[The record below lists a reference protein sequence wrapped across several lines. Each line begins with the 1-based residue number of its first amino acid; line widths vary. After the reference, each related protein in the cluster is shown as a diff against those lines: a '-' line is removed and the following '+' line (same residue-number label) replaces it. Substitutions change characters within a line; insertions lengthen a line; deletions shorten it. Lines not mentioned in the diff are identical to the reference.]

1 MVWDGMLP
9 GEQESAKKTI
19 RDEDDCIIC
28 RVKLPRGDSGV
39 RTENDRNY
47 QEITDFLESHGTR
60 LEGIKLKGTKTQRTS
75 ENVSRGG
82 STRSKGWYR
91 SNDIRT
97 IAFYR
102 DMEI

>member
-1 MVWDGMLP
+1 MLP

-28 RVKLPRGDSGV
+28 RVKLPRGDTGV

-60 LEGIKLKGTKTQRTS
+60 LEGIKLKGTKTQRLQKTFPEEDPRGVKDGTAPTTS
-75 ENVSRGG
+75 ER
-82 STRSKGWYR
+82 
-91 SNDIRT
+91 
-97 IAFYR
+97 
-102 DMEI
+102 